1 MKKERYSFGEMEFV
15 AVEFAKECLRGFEG
29 SFEDYF
35 NSLDKRWRKIFK
47 HVSKQETNIKDFH
60 RMVTTPYL
68 LVKKSYIS
76 EVTDNNCGCG
86 QPSCT
91 FGCN

>member
-1 MKKERYSFGEMEFV
+1 MGKKYSFEEMEFV

-35 NSLDKRWRKIFK
+35 NNLDKRWRKVFK
-47 HVSKQETNIKDFH
+47 HVSKQETSIKDFH

-68 LVKKSYIS
+68 LVKKSNIATY
-76 EVTDNNCGCG
+76 
-86 QPSCT
+86 
-91 FGCN
+91 